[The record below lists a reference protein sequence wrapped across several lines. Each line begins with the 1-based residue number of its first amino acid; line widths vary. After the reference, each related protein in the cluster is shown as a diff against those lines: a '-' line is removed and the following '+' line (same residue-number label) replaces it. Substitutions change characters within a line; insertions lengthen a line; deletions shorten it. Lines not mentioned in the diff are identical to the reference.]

1 MGVPDGLLKMITEV
15 LTNCLR
21 IAGVVIVPSIAQC
34 VVSRHHS
41 ERAGPALL
49 SHSQYSS
56 AGIEWRKEC
65 DMWPDVPRVA
75 ASLRIRTRSALGA
88 GFDPFFKVALQF
100 GHFPARTPP
109 QVGHLVAQYLTD
121 VQHRGTSG
129 KCRMEAVVP
138 KLS

>member
-1 MGVPDGLLKMITEV
+1 MPDELLKTTTEV

-65 DMWPDVPRVA
+65 DMWPDARRSA
-75 ASLRIRTRSALGA
+75 AWLRIQSRSALGA
-88 GFDPFFKVALQF
+88 GFDP
-100 GHFPARTPP
+100 
-109 QVGHLVAQYLTD
+109 
-121 VQHRGTSG
+121 
-129 KCRMEAVVP
+129 
-138 KLS
+138 